1 MDSVSDSTGWEC
13 ARSST
18 NGRQADIRN
27 SFAIK
32 LRRYFGV
39 GALPLRRA
47 ASDEIEERRE
57 DGTDDHI
64 LRKANSESVLKDFLA
79 QQTQSPHRVAASIF
93 DASISIF
100 DDRGNASNFA
110 LASWGSVQFR
120 NVRGDFAPA
129 KNSYRRFAS
138 PIDEPSGKN
147 KNGSDAHRLLR
158 HFREPIGQPHRILL
172 RLG

>member
-1 MDSVSDSTGWEC
+1 MDSGSGSTGWEC

-32 LRRYFGV
+32 LRRYLGA

-47 ASDEIEERRE
+47 ASHEIEERRE
-57 DGTDDHI
+57 DGT
-64 LRKANSESVLKDFLA
+64 
-79 QQTQSPHRVAASIF
+79 
-93 DASISIF
+93 

-110 LASWGSVQFR
+110 LASWRSVQFR

-129 KNSYRRFAS
+129 NNNYRRFAA

-147 KNGSDAHRLLR
+147 KDGSDAHRLLR
-158 HFREPIGQPHRILL
+158 HFREPIGQPRRILL
-172 RLG
+172 RLS